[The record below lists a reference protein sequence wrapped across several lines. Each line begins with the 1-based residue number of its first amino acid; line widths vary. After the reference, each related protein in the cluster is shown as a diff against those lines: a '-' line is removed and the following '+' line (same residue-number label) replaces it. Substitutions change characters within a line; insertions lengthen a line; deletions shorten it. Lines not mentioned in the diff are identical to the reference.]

1 MNSPRSAKRK
11 PLPEQSSRTALATRI
26 SAPSA
31 FAAMRAARMTVSPKR
46 SPSSWIGSPAFRPTR
61 IVIGSAV
68 RLQRVA
74 SDLLVLAEDVAPLFV
89 TQTVHH
95 RGVTDDVGEEDGPK
109 GGVGPR
115 GGALSYGA
123 PTDEL
128 HDRREGEAE
137 VLPGRDVRTRER
149 EEARAFD

>member
-1 MNSPRSAKRK
+1 M
-11 PLPEQSSRTALATRI
+11 
-26 SAPSA
+26 
-31 FAAMRAARMTVSPKR
+31 
-46 SPSSWIGSPAFRPTR
+46 
-61 IVIGSAV
+61 
-68 RLQRVA
+68 
-74 SDLLVLAEDVAPLFV
+74 LAEDAAPLFV

-149 EEARAFD
+149 EEARAFDGRGDFLSAVDWDHAVVAVVHDKRRRGDL